1 MRIRGLLFIVL
12 LLILASGTVYLL
24 KGGQSTTP
32 QTKQEIKPLFAGLP
46 VNDVTAVEIKSSDRS
61 VLIHKVDERW
71 TVADRFD
78 YPADYDRVANLL
90 RGLHNAKSIRTFD
103 GTDDTLS
110 RLALKDLDASAQA
123 GEKGT
128 SVVLKDQKGQMIA
141 SALVGSE
148 RKADQSAAAGRY
160 MRLGKDRKVYLAE
173 GRYEL
178 YAANPLEWMDR
189 RLLNIAPE
197 NIRQILCY
205 SADTNELIFSL
216 VSDAKGESLKPKDT
230 KFNFGPD
237 DIGLLSSSLTHLG
250 AVDVF
255 PADPEGKSNPDCAYS
270 LEFVTFDDMVYRIY
284 PSKTVGADSNEEH
297 QIRIDVACIT
307 SSGNEECLRRANDL
321 HVRFT
326 PWIFKID
333 AYSYLRF
340 VTSK

>member
-1 MRIRGLLFIVL
+1 MRTRGLLFIVL

-24 KGGQSTTP
+24 KGGNSTPPQS
-32 QTKQEIKPLFAGLP
+32 KQESKQLFAELP
-46 VNDVTAVEIKSSDRS
+46 VNDVAAVEIKSADRS
-61 VLIHKVDERW
+61 VLIHRVDEHW

-110 RLALKDLDASAQA
+110 RLALKDLDANAQA
-123 GEKGT
+123 AEKGT
-128 SVVLKDQKGQMIA
+128 SVVLKDRTGKAIA
-141 SALVGSE
+141 GVLVGSE
-148 RKADQSAAAGRY
+148 RKSDQSPATGRY
-160 MRLGKDRKVYLAE
+160 MRLGKERKVYLAE
-173 GRYEL
+173 GRYDL
-178 YAANPLEWMDR
+178 YGANPLEWMDR

-197 NIRQILCY
+197 NIRQVLCY

-216 VSDAKGESLKPKDT
+216 VSDAKGESLKPKDAQ
-230 KFNFGPD
+230 FNFGPE
-237 DIGLLSSSLTHLG
+237 DISLLSSSLTHLG
-250 AVDVF
+250 ALDVF

-284 PSKTVGADSNEEH
+284 PSKTIGANSQEEH

-307 SSGNEECLRRANDL
+307 SSGNEDCLRKANDM

-333 AYSYLRF
+333 PYSYLRF